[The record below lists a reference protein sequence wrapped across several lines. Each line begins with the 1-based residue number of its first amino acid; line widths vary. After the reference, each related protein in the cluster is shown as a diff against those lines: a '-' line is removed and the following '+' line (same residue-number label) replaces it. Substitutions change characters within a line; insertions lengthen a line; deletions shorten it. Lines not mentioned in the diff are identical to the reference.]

1 MKLQSTF
8 ALLDVM
14 RGRKALDKLMPP
26 GSQSLPDD
34 QRIPV
39 TIHGFI
45 SHRHGS
51 DDGISQEFGVDVT
64 RVEVCPNRS
73 DRE

>member
-26 GSQSLPDD
+26 GSQSLPHD

-45 SHRHGS
+45 SHRHGA
-51 DDGISQEFGVDVT
+51 DDGISQEFGIEVS
-64 RVEVCPNRS
+64 RVEVLPTQGE
-73 DRE
+73 DL

>member
-26 GSQSLPDD
+26 GSQSLPKDK
-34 QRIPV
+34 RIPV
-39 TIHGFI
+39 VIHGYI

-51 DDGISQEFGVDVT
+51 DDGVSIEFGVDVT
-64 RVEVCPNRS
+64 NVEVGATK
-73 DRE
+73 